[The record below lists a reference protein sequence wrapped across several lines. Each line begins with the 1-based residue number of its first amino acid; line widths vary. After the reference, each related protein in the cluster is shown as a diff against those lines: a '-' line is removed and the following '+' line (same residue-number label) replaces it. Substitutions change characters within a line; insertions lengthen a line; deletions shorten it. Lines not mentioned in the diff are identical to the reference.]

1 MQEEFLKSTIL
12 FSIFFGIVII
22 FIYWIIK
29 LRDETKK
36 KQDFQRELE
45 LSEEKY
51 RELFDIAPVLLNAF
65 DENGKVVLW
74 NKECEKVF
82 GWTLEELQK
91 YENPISLFYT
101 NEEIQKELLASK
113 MEKNE
118 YKVLYPRRK
127 DGKIL
132 VVKWT
137 NITLPNGD
145 IIHIGHD
152 ITEQIENEGLLKQN
166 GLTLRFAKNRLE
178 ELNNSLEKRIKKEIE
193 KSTKQQALLMQQS
206 KLVQMGEMIQ
216 NIAHQWRQ
224 PLSQINSTLMLLDA
238 YLNEKNCMDEKIEK
252 GISQIEDVT
261 SYLSHTIDDFQN
273 FFNPNKQRTLFKISD
288 AIQRALNIVQ
298 GHINLKNIEIVNN
311 LSSELEIYGQRE
323 ELQQV
328 LLVLINNAIDAFD
341 MNNIVNSKIIFDMI
355 SKNNEVIIIV
365 EDNALGI
372 DEKIIER
379 IFDPYFTT
387 KYKSK
392 GTGVGLYL
400 AKMILQNSLN
410 GDLSVE
416 NGKEGAKFKIK
427 LGVKE

>member
-118 YKVLYPRRK
+118 YKVWYPKRK

-311 LSSELEIYGQRE
+311 ISSELEIYGQRE

>member
-224 PLSQINSTLMLLDA
+224 PLSQINSTLILLDA

-261 SYLSHTIDDFQN
+261 SYLSYTIDDFQN

-288 AIQRALNIVQ
+288 AIQKALNIVQ

-311 LSSELEIYGQRE
+311 ISSELEIYGQRE

-355 SKNNEVIIIV
+355 YKNNEVIIIV

>member
-12 FSIFFGIVII
+12 FYIFFGIVII

-132 VVKWT
+132 VLKWT

-311 LSSELEIYGQRE
+311 ISSELEIYGQRE